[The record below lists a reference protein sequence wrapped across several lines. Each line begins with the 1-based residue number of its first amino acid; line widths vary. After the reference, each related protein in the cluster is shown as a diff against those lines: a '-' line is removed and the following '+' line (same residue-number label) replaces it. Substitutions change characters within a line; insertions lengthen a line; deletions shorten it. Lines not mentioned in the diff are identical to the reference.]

1 MKSIH
6 WGSVLLGVAIA
17 WFGLPLIQSLLAKAK
32 SGA

>member
-17 WFGLPLIQSLLAKAK
+17 WFGLPLIQGLLAKAK
-32 SGA
+32 GA